1 MIWNNDKSTK
11 SLKGKR
17 IAILATNGFEE
28 SELFEPLKALRDADA
43 EIEIIAPKAGKI
55 RAWKDNDW
63 SSSIAVDRVLADA
76 NPDDYDGLVL
86 PGGVINADKLRA
98 EADAVSFVKSI
109 AESGTPIAAICHAAW
124 TLIETGCVSGHEMT
138 SWPSLKTDLQ
148 NAGASWVDKEV
159 VTDNGWVTSRK
170 PDDLPAF
177 NRQMIEE
184 FAEGKH
190 HMQRPPQSKGE
201 SLNVGRL

>member
-1 MIWNNDKSTK
+1 MAWNEKSAK

-17 IAILATNGFEE
+17 IAIVATNGFEE

-43 EIEIIAPKAGKI
+43 DVEIISPKAGKI

-63 SSSIAVDRVLADA
+63 GSSIAVDRVVQEAT
-76 NPDDYDGLVL
+76 PEDYDGLVL
-86 PGGVINADKLRA
+86 PGGVINSDKLRG
-98 EADAVSFVKSI
+98 EADVVSFVKSI
-109 AESGTPIAAICHAAW
+109 AENGTPIAAICHAAW

-148 NAGASWVDKEV
+148 NAGANWVDREV
-159 VTDNGWVTSRK
+159 VTDHGWVTSRK

-177 NRQMIEE
+177 NQKMIEE
-184 FAEGKH
+184 FGEGKH
-190 HMQRPPQSKGE
+190 PPQRSTSIGE